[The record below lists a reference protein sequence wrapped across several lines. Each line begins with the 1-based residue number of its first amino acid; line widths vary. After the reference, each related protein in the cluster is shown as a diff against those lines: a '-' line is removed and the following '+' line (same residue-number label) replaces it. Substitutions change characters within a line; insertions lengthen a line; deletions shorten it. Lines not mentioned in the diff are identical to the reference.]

1 VEGVAI
7 RRYGTAMRFWSLAWA
22 LPLCLLSCGDKS
34 AVSLSVAMDQAMV
47 SATQGNLGTDL
58 GGSFEL
64 RFDLGPEASG
74 PATVTLGNFAL
85 QTADGTALVD
95 PLMVNAAPSASF
107 PLVVDKGATHYVTF
121 TLSSTKQL
129 TPAQR
134 DALCA
139 GPVRI
144 VGAIMDSL
152 KGGTDPL
159 TSISITPTCS

>member
-1 VEGVAI
+1 MEGVAI

-22 LPLCLLSCGDKS
+22 LSLCLLSCGDKS
-34 AVSLSVAMDQAMV
+34 AVSLSVAMDQATV
-47 SATQGNLGTDL
+47 SATQGNLGTTL
-58 GGSFEL
+58 GGGFEL

-95 PLMVNAAPSASF
+95 PLLVDAPSASF
-107 PLVVDKGATHYVTF
+107 PLVVDKGATQSVTF
-121 TLSSTKQL
+121 TLGSTKQL

-144 VGAIMDSL
+144 VGAVMDSL

-159 TSISITPTCS
+159 TSNPIMPTCS